1 MYPHREAILL
11 HKSSGNGNRMLG
23 GGGDRE
29 AVNKDPQGL
38 ELLPGANQV
47 GNTIK
52 NLINKC
58 L

>member
-11 HKSSGNGNRMLG
+11 HKSSGNANRVL
-23 GGGDRE
+23 GGGDRK
-29 AVNKDPQGL
+29 AVSKDPQGL
-38 ELLPGANQV
+38 ELLPGSNQV